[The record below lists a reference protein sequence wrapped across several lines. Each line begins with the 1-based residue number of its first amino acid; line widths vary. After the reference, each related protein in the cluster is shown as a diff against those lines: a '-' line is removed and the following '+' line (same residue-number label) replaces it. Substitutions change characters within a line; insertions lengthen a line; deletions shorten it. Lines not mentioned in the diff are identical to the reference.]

1 MSTSAAM
8 RIRRGIVI
16 IGAGVWAG
24 VPRARAQTTR
34 QRRIAI
40 LSNTLRPADMAGTD
54 PVDPSVRAL
63 VQGLRASGHIE
74 GHNLAIDRHSA
85 EGRLE
90 RIPSMVEEVV
100 AQRPDVIVVFGPALL
115 RAAQQATGSIA
126 IVSVGGALAMSTAN
140 MTRPGGNV
148 TGVVA
153 DAGFGAMNGKR
164 LELLKE
170 AAPRVRRVVA
180 IRPPAPEGQPPWSAE
195 IEEAARR
202 LGLTLS
208 IAAAS
213 GPEDFDAAFAAI
225 VRDRPQAMLCVDT
238 PANRG
243 SLRRIVDFA
252 ARERLPAIYAQRL
265 YVEAGGLMS
274 YGTDLVDLA
283 RRTAVL
289 VDKVLKGASPG
300 DLPIEQPTRFEL
312 VVRQGTARTLGL
324 ALQRTLLLRA
334 DEVID

>member
-1 MSTSAAM
+1 MIA
-8 RIRRGIVI
+8 RRALAVA
-16 IGAGVWAG
+16 GAGAWGGLVLGAF
-24 VPRARAQTTR
+24 AQPVR
-34 QRRIAI
+34 KARIAI
-40 LSNTLRPADMAGTD
+40 LSNTLPPAEMAGTD
-54 PVDPSVRAL
+54 PVDPTVRAL
-63 VQGLRASGHIE
+63 VHGLRVSGHIE
-74 GHNLAIDRHSA
+74 GRDLAIDRHSA
-85 EGRLE
+85 GGRLE
-90 RIPSMVEEVV
+90 RIPSMVQEVV
-100 AQRPDVIVVFGPALL
+100 AQRPDVIVAFGPVLL

-126 IVSVGGALAMSTAN
+126 IVSVGGASAMSTAN

-148 TGVVA
+148 TGLVA

-170 AAPRVRRVVA
+170 AAPRVSRVVA
-180 IRPPAPEGQPPWSAE
+180 IRPPVPEGQPPWTAE

-208 IAAAS
+208 IAAAA
-213 GPEDFDAAFAAI
+213 GPGDFDAAFAAI
-225 VRDRPQAMLCVDT
+225 VRDRQHAMLCVDT

-252 ARERLPAIYAQRL
+252 TRERLPAIYAQRL

-274 YGTDLVDLA
+274 YGADLVDLG
-283 RRTAVL
+283 RRAAVL
-289 VDKVLKGASPG
+289 VDKILKGASAG

-312 VVRQGTARTLGL
+312 VVRQGTARALGL
-324 ALQRTLLLRA
+324 ALPRTLLLRV